1 MRRQGCGVSA
11 RARWDCGCSSSRR
24 SPWVGRASPRDETRC
39 GGAGVATESVARC
52 LLEIVVVCADASGA
66 FSRARV
72 AASHTVVRQ
81 SGGAAVE
88 RSVVRER

>member
-1 MRRQGCGVSA
+1 VVA
-11 RARWDCGCSSSRR
+11 SSSRR
-24 SPWVGRASPRDETRC
+24 SPWVRRASPRDETRC
-39 GGAGVATESVARC
+39 GGAGVATGRAARC
-52 LLEIVVVCADASGA
+52 LLGIGIVCADASGA

-72 AASHTVVRQ
+72 AASHTGVRQ